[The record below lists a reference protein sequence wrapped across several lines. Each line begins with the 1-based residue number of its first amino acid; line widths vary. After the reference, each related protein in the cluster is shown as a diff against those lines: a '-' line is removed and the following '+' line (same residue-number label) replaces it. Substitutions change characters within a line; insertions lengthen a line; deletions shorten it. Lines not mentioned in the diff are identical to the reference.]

1 MLTLIGLGLWN
12 EKNLTLEGLKEAK
25 ECDVVY
31 IEEYTSKLFG
41 TTKEKLEKMV
51 GKKIQIVPREAVE
64 KGEIL
69 NYAVSNDVALLVGG
83 DPMCATT
90 HSDLILQAKEKKI
103 KTKIIHNTSIYSA
116 IAETGLQIY
125 KFGRSGSIVSWKK
138 NFKPTSFFDVY
149 KENKKAGLHTLYF
162 LDIDKEKYMTIN
174 EALEILIKI
183 SLPEN
188 EKVVGVARL
197 GSEDQIL
204 KYGTAKELKGFD
216 FGEPLHI
223 LIIPGKLHEKE
234 KEFLEKL

>member
-1 MLTLIGLGLWN
+1 
-12 EKNLTLEGLKEAK
+12 
-25 ECDVVY
+25 
-31 IEEYTSKLFG
+31 
-41 TTKEKLEKMV
+41 
-51 GKKIQIVPREAVE
+51 
-64 KGEIL
+64 
-69 NYAVSNDVALLVGG
+69 
-83 DPMCATT
+83 
-90 HSDLILQAKEKKI
+90 
-103 KTKIIHNTSIYSA
+103 
-116 IAETGLQIY
+116 
-125 KFGRSGSIVSWKK
+125 
-138 NFKPTSFFDVY
+138 
-149 KENKKAGLHTLYF
+149 LYF